1 MSLVLQKKGDATSS
15 ITLDFSSI
23 SEDTSSSKMKVG
35 TGTGI
40 PVYIRFGFEKTITA
54 TGTIL
59 SATDYAKLKAW
70 DGDTILDCTT
80 STYPEI
86 VISSG
91 TYYLIVDKI
100 KLSRKGGYLNR
111 WDYSITLI
119 QDTTGTKF
127 KRWT

>member
-1 MSLVLQKKGDATSS
+1 MSIALQIKGNASSS

-23 SEDTSSSKMKVG
+23 SEDISSSKMKIG

-40 PVYIRFGFEKTITA
+40 PTYIRFGFDKTITA
-54 TGTIL
+54 TGTITSL
-59 SATDYAKLKAW
+59 ADYLKLNTW
-70 DGDTILDCTT
+70 NGDTLLDCTT
-80 STYPEI
+80 SDYPEI
-86 VISSG
+86 DPSSG

-111 WDYSITLI
+111 WDYSITFI

>member
-1 MSLVLQKKGDATSS
+1 MSITLQIKGNASSS

-23 SEDTSSSKMKVG
+23 SEDVSSSKMKIG

-40 PVYIRFGFEKTITA
+40 PTYIRFGFDKTITA
-54 TGTIL
+54 TGTIV

-70 DGDTILDCTT
+70 DGDTLLDCTT

-111 WDYSITLI
+111 WDYSITFI